1 MTENKDTDFLNKFF
15 VFKIWQIIIYSTTPL
30 LGAVKSVG
38 SHKQLVTAIH
48 CKCNGLILSK

>member
-1 MTENKDTDFLNKFF
+1 MTENKDTDFFNKFF